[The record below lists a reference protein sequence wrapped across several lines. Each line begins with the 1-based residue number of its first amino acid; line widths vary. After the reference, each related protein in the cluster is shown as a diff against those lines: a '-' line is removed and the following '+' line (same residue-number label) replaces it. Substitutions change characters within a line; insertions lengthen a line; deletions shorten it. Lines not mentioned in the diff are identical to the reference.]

1 MQGQFDEQAVA
12 GTCPHL
18 LSLDGTPAA
27 NHAHLFYAP
36 IITLSRLSH
45 AAIRDGTP
53 PPPPHTRPAPCH
65 SPACSWCPGRTR
77 RTAQHAAGRCWQMQL
92 SKEGGE
98 VGSSIPEHIQI
109 TERGGVG
116 GSSAWQNTDRCVQEH
131 HQC

>member
-53 PPPPHTRPAPCH
+53 PPPPPPPPPPRPQPPVTH
-65 SPACSWCPGRTR
+65 QPAHGV
-77 RTAQHAAGRCWQMQL
+77 L
-92 SKEGGE
+92 
-98 VGSSIPEHIQI
+98 VEHDVLPSTQPV
-109 TERGGVG
+109 GVG
-116 GSSAWQNTDRCVQEH
+116 KCS
-131 HQC
+131 